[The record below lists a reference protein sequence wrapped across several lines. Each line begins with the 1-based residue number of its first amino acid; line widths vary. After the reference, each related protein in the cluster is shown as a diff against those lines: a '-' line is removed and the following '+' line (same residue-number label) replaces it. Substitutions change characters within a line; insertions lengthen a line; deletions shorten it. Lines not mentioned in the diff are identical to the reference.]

1 MILCPGASL
10 KTGETMSRITEKQY
24 DADTQ
29 IDHREFLDM
38 IPHYLADDLRE
49 KDLLLFLDHIK
60 TCHSCYEELETA
72 FMVDRTVRYLNDEL
86 DDDAEGSYN
95 LPEMMQNDI
104 RNKTRE
110 VYARQNA
117 GRIFKVILL
126 ITLLFAAVMLLDFF
140 GVWNVTGLF

>member
-1 MILCPGASL
+1 
-10 KTGETMSRITEKQY
+10 MSQMTEKVY
-24 DADTQ
+24 DQSQQ
-29 IDHREFLDM
+29 IDHKEFLDM

-72 FMVDRTVRYLNDEL
+72 FMVDRTVRYLNDEM

-95 LPEMMQNDI
+95 LPAMMQEDI
-104 RNKTRE
+104 HRKTRE

-117 GRIFKVILL
+117 ARIFRIVL
-126 ITLLFAAVMLLDFF
+126 IITALFVLFALIDFF
-140 GVWNVTGLF
+140 GIWSFTRII

>member
-1 MILCPGASL
+1 M
-10 KTGETMSRITEKQY
+10 TEKVY
-24 DADTQ
+24 DQSQQ
-29 IDHREFLDM
+29 IDHKEFLDM

-72 FMVDRTVRYLNDEL
+72 FMVDRTVRYLNDEM

-95 LPEMMQNDI
+95 LPAMMQEDI
-104 RNKTRE
+104 HRKTRE

-117 GRIFKVILL
+117 ARIFRIVL
-126 ITLLFAAVMLLDFF
+126 IITALFVLFALIDFF
-140 GVWNVTGLF
+140 GIWSFTRII

>member
-1 MILCPGASL
+1 
-10 KTGETMSRITEKQY
+10 MSQMTEKVY
-24 DADTQ
+24 DQSQQ
-29 IDHREFLDM
+29 IDHKEFLDM

-72 FMVDRTVRYLNDEL
+72 FMVDRTVRYLNDEM

-95 LPEMMQNDI
+95 LPAMMQEDI
-104 RNKTRE
+104 HRKTRE

-117 GRIFKVILL
+117 ARIFRIVL
-126 ITLLFAAVMLLDFF
+126 IITALFVLFALLDFF
-140 GVWNVTGLF
+140 GIWSFTRII

>member
-1 MILCPGASL
+1 M
-10 KTGETMSRITEKQY
+10 TEKVY
-24 DADTQ
+24 DQSQQ
-29 IDHREFLDM
+29 IDHKEFLDM

-72 FMVDRTVRYLNDEL
+72 FMVDRTVRYLNDEM

-95 LPEMMQNDI
+95 LPAMMQEDI
-104 RNKTRE
+104 HRKTRE

-117 GRIFKVILL
+117 ARIFRIVL
-126 ITLLFAAVMLLDFF
+126 IITALFVLFALLDFF
-140 GVWNVTGLF
+140 GIWSFTRII